1 MQKLNL
7 PIELEEATRILLKKL
22 PTRRMKD
29 VVEKRYGLKGGKR
42 KTLEAIGREYKITR
56 ERVRQ
61 IEADAMKHLSRV
73 EHLQEIKP
81 TLEVLEAHFQK
92 DLGFDSL
99 DAVDLLFAVNEHF
112 GARIPEEML
121 SDINTVS
128 NLVEIVDRQKKRS
141 KF

>member
-1 MQKLNL
+1 MNTFDQLKNIL
-7 PIELEEATRILLKKL
+7 IERF
-22 PTRRMKD
+22 
-29 VVEKRYGLKGGKR
+29 
-42 KTLEAIGREYKITR
+42 
-56 ERVRQ
+56 
-61 IEADAMKHLSRV
+61 S
-73 EHLQEIKP
+73 IKP
-81 TLEVLEAHFQK
+81 DAIVLEAHFQK

-141 KF
+141 RS